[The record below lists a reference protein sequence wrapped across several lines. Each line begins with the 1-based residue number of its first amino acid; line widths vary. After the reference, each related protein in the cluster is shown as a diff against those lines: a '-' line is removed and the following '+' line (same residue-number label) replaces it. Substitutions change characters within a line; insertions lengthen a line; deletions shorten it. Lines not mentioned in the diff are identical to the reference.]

1 MNNYICID
9 GKKAELT
16 EEQLKALGIE
26 IKEDNIFELN
36 YNKTFYFINSCG
48 QIVPNTPTIIFND
61 SKESLHEVANY
72 YTDKELL
79 QQRAYEETLN
89 RLLWRYSMEH
99 DGDKINWNADLRSIY
114 CIRYDHKLKRYDWA
128 TATDFFST
136 FGAPY
141 FYSKEVAKNAIKE
154 IVEPFM
160 RDHPDFIPR

>member
-1 MNNYICID
+1 MKNYICID

-26 IKEDNIFELN
+26 IKEDSIFELN
-36 YNKTFYFINSCG
+36 RDKVANYINAFG
-48 QIVPNTPTIIFND
+48 QVVSTNYII
-61 SKESLHEVANY
+61 SKDNYKSLHEVANY
-72 YTDKELL
+72 CTDKELL

-99 DGDKINWNADLRSIY
+99 DGDKIDWNKPTYKYYIW
-114 CIRYDHKLKRYDWA
+114 YDPKLKQYNDWG
-128 TATDFFST
+128 TSSWCWV
-136 FGAPY
+136 GLPC
-141 FYSKEVAKNAIKE
+141 FYSKRTAKNAIEE

>member
-1 MNNYICID
+1 MKNYICID

-26 IKEDNIFELN
+26 IKKDNVFELVD
-36 YNKTFYFINSCG
+36 YNGVRYYINSFG
-48 QIVPNTPTIIFND
+48 EIQNTPFAD
-61 SKESLHEVANY
+61 HADKKLHEVANY
-72 YTDKELL
+72 CTDKELL

-99 DGDKINWNADLRSIY
+99 DGDKIDWNDFFNNKY
-114 CIRYDHKLKRYDWA
+114 CIHYDHKLKKYGGMARGFISSLG
-128 TATDFFST
+128 T
-136 FGAPY
+136 PY
-141 FYSKEVAKNAIKE
+141 FYSLEVAKNAIKE